1 MLPLRCR
8 VMLIGTLYIATA
20 ILAFKV
26 GVARR

>member
-1 MLPLRCR
+1 MLPFCR